1 MECPVCNYNY
11 SDQFKYLNCESFDD
25 SYLYKDIE
33 IRKCNQCGHQYNY
46 LTDKELK
53 YLNKYY
59 EQEYAPSNLS
69 SNDKEGDK
77 PGSNNSFN
85 LKRYEQLFEFISP
98 YITKDSRIL
107 DVGCATGGF
116 INFLEEKGY
125 KNLYGIEPIQT
136 YVNKANNKNIKVG
149 NVYLIPF
156 EDNSFDI
163 IILDQVLEHLSNLK
177 LAMKVI
183 RRVLDK
189 GGLCYIGV
197 PDAERYHDIYWYIM
211 REHIQHFNVVGLK
224 LLAYNNGFELLKT
237 DKTECDMIGTLK
249 LPNLSALFKVSGKVY
264 CWGIGREFMYYYP
277 ITRLKNL
284 EDIVLVDDTP
294 QKQKQTFKGMK
305 IHGSDILK
313 EADKDS
319 FLIITAMVH
328 KELLIRKALEL
339 GFKGEII
346 DV

>member
-1 MECPVCNYNY
+1 MSCPVCNSNY

-197 PDAERYHDIYWYIM
+197 PDAEKYNALYFYLM
-211 REHIQHFNVVGLK
+211 REHIQHFELK
-224 LLAYNNGFELLKT
+224 NIQRLALLNDFRVISKAQIKM
-237 DKTECDMIGTLK
+237 DMIGRLELPIISVILK
-249 LPNLSALFKVSGKVY
+249 RSWDTY
-264 CWGIGREFMYYYP
+264 CWGIGREFMYLYP
-277 ITRLKNL
+277 NTDLKNMDL
-284 EDIVLVDDTP
+284 ILIDDTP
-294 QKQKQTFKGMK
+294 HKQKQTFKGMK
-305 IHGSDILK
+305 IHSSDILK

-319 FLIITAMVH
+319 FLIITAKVH
-328 KELLIRKALEL
+328 GIKLAKKAREL
-339 GFKGEII
+339 GYKGEII
-346 DV
+346 NV